1 MQAGDTAETHH
12 GRETQP
18 TPCASFRGSSLPTNT
33 VSHHTCRVGFHTG
46 APGPGVYPGVGIFN
60 SPRSPARAHDEGGGF
75 RPALWPPED
84 TPKWPTSPVLVS
96 SHNSAEA
103 RTGAEATLMKWQV
116 ELGGLEPK
124 GECDLSD
131 CRGREVP
138 VHGLHRVDHSQED
151 DCESSEEGESADSPG
166 NTPINT
172 GSDESPETSTLKT
185 TTTISKVVDF
195 IGQRIQE
202 VHTEMKAPGKYLSEA
217 SCGRDDPDLVSP
229 TVRGWDRSDPL
240 GYISPARSNLSCTHD
255 SSMSTRQIVPKANC
269 SFLFARVV
277 SCPDADVSPEPNNT
291 SLITQSAERESP
303 DSIDQN
309 AVAEWWSNL
318 IQFKPSAPSR
328 QAQLIRSTHE
338 KLEQMLI
345 RKEER
350 IDKLYAQAIAFERS
364 FQAAEIFSRVI
375 ITELENVG
383 SDLRALHDA
392 SRDHLTSSGRA
403 CDTLRAMHAQELA
416 NLRTHLEDAHTMK
429 IAGMQARL
437 QEEIR
442 SKEEALRRVTKFQEE
457 EVQWREENGKN
468 SNRARELTA
477 ETEKMR
483 AVLEQ
488 KDHQL
493 RLQQVYCLQCIAAAS
508 SRGNTFGCYRTSDR
522 AG

>member
-1 MQAGDTAETHH
+1 MQAGETAETY
-12 GRETQP
+12 
-18 TPCASFRGSSLPTNT
+18 
-33 VSHHTCRVGFHTG
+33 HTYRVGFHTS

-60 SPRSPARAHDEGGGF
+60 SPRSPARAQDEGSGF

-84 TPKWPTSPVLVS
+84 SSKSPTSPVLVS
-96 SHNSAEA
+96 SHNSAAA
-103 RTGAEATLMKWQV
+103 RTGAEATLLKWQF
-116 ELGGLEPK
+116 ELGDLEPK

-131 CRGREVP
+131 CRGREMP

-151 DCESSEEGESADSPG
+151 DCESSEDCESADPLGS
-166 NTPINT
+166 TPINT
-172 GSDESPETSTLKT
+172 DSDESPETSTLKT

-217 SCGRDDPDLVSP
+217 RCGRDDPDLVSP
-229 TVRGWDRSDPL
+229 IVRGCDMSDPL
-240 GYISPARSNLSCTHD
+240 GNTSPARSNLSCTHD
-255 SSMSTRQIVPKANC
+255 GSQNTRQIVPKANC

-277 SCPDADVSPEPNNT
+277 SCHDADVSPGPNNT
-291 SLITQSAERESP
+291 SLNSQSAERESP

-345 RKEER
+345 RKDER
-350 IDKLYAQAIAFERS
+350 IDKLYAQAFAFERS
-364 FQAAEIFSRVI
+364 FQAAEIFSHFIVN
-375 ITELENVG
+375 ELENVG

-403 CDTLRAMHAQELA
+403 SDTLRAMHAQELA

-429 IAGMQARL
+429 IAGIQARL

-442 SKEEALRRVTKFQEE
+442 SKEEALRRVAHFQEE
-457 EVQWREENGKN
+457 GAQWREENGKN
-468 SNRARELTA
+468 SNRARELRA

-483 AVLEQ
+483 VLLEQ
-488 KDHQL
+488 KDSQL
-493 RLQQVYCLQCIAAAS
+493 RLQQVCCLEVHRGREQQGKHIWLS
-508 SRGNTFGCYRTSDR
+508 SH
-522 AG
+522 